1 MHMDYKETGG
11 VGNVFWRATVALA
24 LLMFATSLMNMVV
37 FPLFDTVFTYARDIS
52 ITANAVVLVL
62 IGILATFR
70 PRYLSSRIFISSMA
84 ACLGAG
90 ALLLAV
96 SLAGIGGSA
105 LLIISSSLMAVGRAG
120 AIVLM
125 GLAASRFSIRQAS
138 VCVTVGFTVGYACT
152 SLAWIVPIGVGVALF
167 LILPLIAFCLTA
179 GPARSLLDEAAA
191 GQAPADVA
199 ITRPSTFL
207 PLASQLFVCILL
219 FRMAFGY
226 SLRFGETGGV
236 PVSDFLVLVP
246 VAAMM
251 LYVVLGRRSIDAD
264 FAAQISVVL
273 VVAGFFLVTA
283 DSRNLS
289 VASNVL
295 LSAGNTLFDMVA
307 WVVLISVAARNRA
320 GALAVFAW
328 GRGMSGLGTLAGAAL
343 GVWSNS
349 LFSSNRDMLI
359 IVSGTIV
366 VLFVAYAIIGLK
378 HFSFK
383 ATIEGIT
390 PAEGEAEAATSPE
403 EEFDERCAAVADE
416 YGLSPRELEV
426 LKMLGR
432 GRDRAYIEEKLVVSR
447 NTVKAHV
454 KHIYAKLG
462 IHSHQ
467 DLIAL
472 VQGE

>member
-1 MHMDYKETGG
+1 L
-11 VGNVFWRATVALA
+11 TV
-24 LLMFATSLMNMVV
+24 
-37 FPLFDTVFTYARDIS
+37 
-52 ITANAVVLVL
+52 
-62 IGILATFR
+62 
-70 PRYLSSRIFISSMA
+70 
-84 ACLGAG
+84 
-90 ALLLAV
+90 
-96 SLAGIGGSA
+96 GSA
-105 LLIISSSLMAVGRAG
+105 R
-120 AIVLM
+120 
-125 GLAASRFSIRQAS
+125 
-138 VCVTVGFTVGYACT
+138 
-152 SLAWIVPIGVGVALF
+152 P
-167 LILPLIAFCLTA
+167 
-179 GPARSLLDEAAA
+179 LLDEAAA
-191 GQAPADVA
+191 GEAPADVA

-246 VAAMM
+246 VAATM
-251 LYVVLGRRSIDAD
+251 LYVVLGRRSFDAD
-264 FAAQISVVL
+264 LAARISVVL

-283 DSRNLS
+283 DSHNLS

-307 WVVLISVAARNRA
+307 WTVLISISARNRA

-349 LFSSNRDMLI
+349 LFSSNRDLLI
-359 IVSGTIV
+359 VVSGSIV
-366 VLFVAYAIIGLK
+366 VLFVAYAIIGLGR
-378 HFSFK
+378 FSFK
-383 ATIEGIT
+383 ETIEGIT
-390 PAEGEAEAATSPE
+390 STAMQVEAATNPE
-403 EEFDERCAAVADE
+403 EEFDARCADVAAE

-426 LKMLGR
+426 LKMLAR

>member
-1 MHMDYKETGG
+1 MHMKHTGTDPFG
-11 VGNVFWRATVALA
+11 SVFWRATVALA

-37 FPLFDTVFTYARDIS
+37 FPLFDTIFTYARDIS
-52 ITANAVVLVL
+52 ITANALVLVL
-62 IGILATFR
+62 IGVLATFR
-70 PRYLSSRIFISSMA
+70 PRYLSSRIFITGMA
-84 ACLGAG
+84 VCLGAG
-90 ALLLAV
+90 SLMLAV
-96 SLAGIGGSA
+96 SLAGAGGPV
-105 LLIISSSLMAVGRAG
+105 LLVVSSSLMAIGRAG
-120 AIVLM
+120 AVVM
-125 GLAASRFSIRQAS
+125 VGLAASHFGVRQAS
-138 VCVTVGFTVGYACT
+138 ICVTVGFTISYACT
-152 SLAWIVPIGVGVALF
+152 ALAWVVPMWMGVALF
-167 LILPLIAFCLTA
+167 LVLPLVAFGLTV
-179 GPARSLLDEAAA
+179 GSARPLLDEAAA
-191 GQAPADVA
+191 GEAPADVA

-246 VAAMM
+246 VAATM
-251 LYVVLGRRSIDAD
+251 LYVVLGRRSFDAD
-264 FAAQISVVL
+264 LAARISVVL

-283 DSRNLS
+283 DSHNLS

-307 WVVLISVAARNRA
+307 WTVLISISARNRA

-349 LFSSNRDMLI
+349 LFSSNRDLLI
-359 IVSGTIV
+359 VVSGSIV
-366 VLFVAYAIIGLK
+366 VLFVAYAIIGLGR
-378 HFSFK
+378 FSFK
-383 ATIEGIT
+383 ETIEGIT
-390 PAEGEAEAATSPE
+390 STAMQVEAATNPE
-403 EEFDERCAAVADE
+403 EEFDARCADVAAE

-426 LKMLGR
+426 LKMLAR